1 MTAFRVL
8 LASMLMIVLAYT
20 GVVIATHGLGLLPVF
35 FSDIQAMNWPGQF
48 NLDFSC
54 LLVLSGLWL
63 AWRHRFSPAGIAL
76 GGLATIGGTPV
87 LAGYLLIASV
97 QAKGDARALL
107 LGMGRIAP

>member
-54 LLVLSGLWL
+54 LQAPRCW
-63 AWRHRFSPAGIAL
+63 AL
-76 GGLATIGGTPV
+76 TTTP
-87 LAGYLLIASV
+87 ASV
-97 QAKGDARALL
+97 ICRLRVSCRFEGTTNPAPVARAQWPRKIGPCL
-107 LGMGRIAP
+107 ITTSPP